1 MKIDVLGLGPGNR
14 DFILPEVEK
23 RIKAADLVVGGK
35 RNIESIPDLVEGKEL
50 AYIDRHLKELVF
62 SMKNNMDEKKI
73 AVILSGDTGFYS
85 MLGYLRK
92 NFDLSELDVVPGI
105 SSMQYF
111 FAKIGEQWHDAV
123 IKSVHGRE
131 FDYIE
136 ALKSSGKVGLL
147 TDDINTPQEIARKVW
162 EAGIE
167 ATVYVGENLSYPD
180 ECITTGKA
188 QVIKEIQKKFDLNV
202 VILKGDEL

>member
-14 DFILPEVEK
+14 DYILPEVEK
-23 RIKAADLVVGGK
+23 RIKSSDLVVGGK
-35 RNIESIPDLVEGKEL
+35 RNIESISDLTSGKEI
-50 AYIDRHLKELVF
+50 AYIDRHLKELVQ
-62 SMKNNMDEKKI
+62 SMKDNMSEKKI
-73 AVILSGDTGFYS
+73 AVVLSGDTGFYS

-92 NFDLSELDVVPGI
+92 NFELSQLDVVPGI

-136 ALKSSGKVGLL
+136 ALKSAGKVGLL
-147 TDDINTPQEIARKVW
+147 TDNINTPQEIAKKIC
-162 EAGIE
+162 ESGIE

-180 ECITTGKA
+180 ECITSGKA
-188 QVIKEIQKKFDLNV
+188 SEIRDLPKKFDLNV
-202 VILKGDEL
+202 VIIKGEEL

>member
-14 DFILPEVEK
+14 DYILPEVEK
-23 RIKAADLVVGGK
+23 RIKSSDLVVGGK
-35 RNIESIPDLVEGKEL
+35 RNIEGISDLTAGKEI
-50 AYIDRHLKELVF
+50 AYIDRHLKELVQ
-62 SMKNNMDEKKI
+62 SMKDKMSEKKI
-73 AVILSGDTGFYS
+73 AVVLSGDTGFYS

-92 NFDLSELDVVPGI
+92 NFEMSELDVVPGI

-136 ALKSSGKVGLL
+136 ALKTSGKVGLL
-147 TDDINTPQEIARKVW
+147 TDDINTPQEISRKVW

-167 ATVYVGENLSYPD
+167 ATVYVGENLSYSD
-180 ECITTGKA
+180 ECITVGKA
-188 QVIKEIQKKFDLNV
+188 EEIKSIQKKFDLNV
-202 VILKGDEL
+202 VIIKGEES

>member
-14 DFILPEVEK
+14 DYILPEVEK
-23 RIKAADLVVGGK
+23 RIKSSDLIVGGK
-35 RNIESIPDLVEGKEL
+35 RNIESIPDLTSGKEI
-50 AYIDRHLKELVF
+50 AYIDRHLKELVQ
-62 SMKNNMDEKKI
+62 SMKDNMSEKKI
-73 AVILSGDTGFYS
+73 AVVLSGDTGFYS

-92 NFDLSELDVVPGI
+92 NFELSQLDVVPGI

-136 ALKSSGKVGLL
+136 ALKSAGKVGLL
-147 TDDINTPQEIARKVW
+147 TDNINTPQEIAKKIW
-162 EAGIE
+162 ESGIE

-180 ECITTGKA
+180 ECITSGKA
-188 QVIKEIQKKFDLNV
+188 SEIKSIQKKFDLNV
-202 VILKGDEL
+202 VIIKGEEL

>member
-14 DFILPEVEK
+14 DYILPEVEK
-23 RIKAADLVVGGK
+23 RIKSADLIVGGK
-35 RNIESIPDLVEGKEL
+35 RNIESITDLTAEKEI
-50 AYIDRHLKELVF
+50 AYIDRHLKELVI
-62 SMKNNMDEKKI
+62 SMKNKMDEKKI

-111 FAKIGEQWHDAV
+111 FARIGEQWHDAI

-136 ALKSSGKVGLL
+136 ALKSAGKVGLL
-147 TDDINTPQEIARKVW
+147 TDEINTPQEIAKKVCD
-162 EAGIE
+162 AGIE
-167 ATVYVGENLSYPD
+167 ATIYVGENLSYPD
-180 ECITTGKA
+180 ECITSGKA
-188 QVIKEIQKKFDLNV
+188 CEIKKIQKKFDLNV
-202 VILKGDEL
+202 VIIKGDDL